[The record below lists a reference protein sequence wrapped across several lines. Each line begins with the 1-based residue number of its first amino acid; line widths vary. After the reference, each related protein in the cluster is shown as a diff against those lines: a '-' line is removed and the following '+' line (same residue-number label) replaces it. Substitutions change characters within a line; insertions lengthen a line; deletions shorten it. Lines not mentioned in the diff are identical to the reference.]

1 MDYFNR
7 FLRKFAH
14 AARSMEGVLF
24 KGAPRES
31 ELIPFVV
38 MMPMGSLPPWFRFR
52 EIESVIENAAVEAV
66 DRLWYRPGVRPG
78 QLLARKNVPADLR
91 RQAARSMLASAEEE
105 RPRRRCAPLASPTW
119 SKREKHYDRN
129 LLRSGPRSGQ
139 QHQTLATAPKRA
151 YDPPRGS
158 MVYRSS

>member
-78 QLLARKNVPADLR
+78 QLPARKNVPADLR
-91 RQAARSMLASAEEE
+91 SQAARSMLAM
-105 RPRRRCAPLASPTW
+105 RGGR
-119 SKREKHYDRN
+119 
-129 LLRSGPRSGQ
+129 
-139 QHQTLATAPKRA
+139 ATAAKMRANGFPNLVKAREALRQKLTQKRA
-151 YDPPRGS
+151 EKRPATPDFSNRAKKGL
-158 MVYRSS
+158 